1 MNDFLVK
8 KLDALV
14 KEQAEL
20 EKQLSD
26 PAVIAK
32 RDDFARISRSHNEI
46 SAVVE
51 MYNLY
56 QQKEKNLQESK
67 LMLEDTDPEIV
78 AMAEMDIEVLT
89 AELPVMENKIQIA
102 VLPKDPNDEKN
113 IVVEIRAGAGGN
125 EASLFA
131 GDLFRMYT
139 KYAEFQGW
147 KVELVDV
154 HPGEL
159 GGYKE
164 VIFNLEGQRV
174 YSRMKYEQGVHR
186 VQRVPVTEASGRI
199 HTSTAS
205 VAVLPEAE
213 EVDIQIDPKDLRV
226 DVCAASGPGGQ
237 GVNTTNSAVQILHI
251 PTGMIVRCQDERS
264 QIKNKATAMKVLRSR
279 LFELKRQEAEKELTE
294 ARRSQIGSADR
305 SEKIRTYNF
314 KENRL
319 TDHRINM
326 SWYKLELIL
335 EGNLGEVIDALTD
348 NDTQSLLKQ
357 MGLENNNQ

>member
-8 KLDALV
+8 KLNALV
-14 KEQAEL
+14 DEKAEL

-26 PAVIAK
+26 PLVIAK
-32 RDDFARISRSHNEI
+32 REEFARISRSHNEI
-46 SAVVE
+46 TEIV
-51 MYNLY
+51 NLY
-56 QQKEKNLQESK
+56 SLYKQLERHLEESK
-67 LMLEDTDPEIV
+67 LMLTDSDPDIV
-78 AMAEMDIEVLT
+78 SMAQIENESLTRQLDEMET
-89 AELPVMENKIQIA
+89 KIQVAI
-102 VLPKDPNDEKN
+102 LPKDPNDEKN

-125 EASLFA
+125 EAALFA
-131 GDLFRMYT
+131 GDLFRMYS
-139 KYAEFQGW
+139 KYAELQNW
-147 KVELVDV
+147 KIEMVDD
-154 HPGEL
+154 HPAEV

-164 VIFNLEGQRV
+164 IIFNLQGKRV

-186 VQRVPVTEASGRI
+186 VQRVPATEASGRI

-213 EVDIQIDPKDLRV
+213 EVDLHIDPKDLRV
-226 DVCAASGPGGQ
+226 DICASGGPGGQ

-264 QIKNKATAMKVLRSR
+264 QIKNKANAMKVLRSR

-319 TDHRINM
+319 TDHRVNM
-326 SWYKLELIL
+326 SWYKLDLIL
-335 EGNLGEVIDALTD
+335 EGDLAEIFDALTD

-357 MGLENNNQ
+357 MGVENKT